1 MTFHAF
7 KQLLKYKW
15 IAKTRHGVH
24 SPFVFDFVE
33 KVLRDKTRGSFE
45 RKLINYF
52 NEYPITWRDISEINL
67 HLADVPADEIII
79 IRNIHRD
86 EAATQHWAA
95 LANDPAVKLSIDI
108 YNYGLLF
115 FRTSFKEK
123 QHFVLKYPG

>member
-33 KVLRDKTRGSFE
+33 KVLRDKTPGSFE

-52 NEYPITWRDISEINL
+52 NDYPITWRDISEINL
-67 HLADVPADEIII
+67 QLADVPADEIVIV
-79 IRNIHRD
+79 RNIHRD
-86 EAATQHWAA
+86 AAATNVW
-95 LANDPAVKLSIDI
+95 LDLVNDAAVKLSIDI
-108 YNYGLLF
+108 YSYGLLF
-115 FRTSFKEK
+115 FRDSFKEK